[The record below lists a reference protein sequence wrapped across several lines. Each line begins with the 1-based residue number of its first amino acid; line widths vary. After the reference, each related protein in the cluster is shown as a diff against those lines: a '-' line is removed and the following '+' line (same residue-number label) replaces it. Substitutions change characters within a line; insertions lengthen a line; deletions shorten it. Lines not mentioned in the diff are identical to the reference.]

1 MKYKIDPALS
11 TYSDSSKK
19 VNRQTKT

>member
-11 TYSDSSKK
+11 TYADSSKK